1 MKAVNL
7 LPHDLRRA
15 AKRASTAPEPAGGMG
30 AYVVLGALALCVVAL
45 VGYVISTNAVKQRQA
60 DLDSVKARSAAVSK
74 QVAALKPYADFD
86 QMAQARVTTIKGLVA
101 ARFDWPQA
109 LGDLSRVVPSDVKLS
124 SLTGTIRTGS
134 GTASNPLRSQ
144 LGAPAVEVNG
154 CARSQT
160 GVAQLMSR
168 LRNVDGVTRV
178 SLAKSEKPTITA
190 APGATGSVGA
200 GSGSTCGKAGPT
212 FSVVAFFEN
221 NPAAAAYT
229 TPTADATGA
238 PPIPTAVEGGSGES
252 GGTGTEAGTQA
263 SPSASATPA
272 AGTSSSTSATTP
284 TTPAP

>member
-15 AKRASTAPEPAGGMG
+15 PKRASSAPEPAGGMG

-45 VGYVISTNAVKQRQA
+45 VGYVITTNAVKQRQA
-60 DLDSVKARSAAVSK
+60 DLESVSARSAAVTK

-86 QMAQARVTTIKGLVA
+86 QMAQTRVTTIKGLVQ

-124 SLTGTIRTGS
+124 SLTGTMRTGTGS
-134 GTASNPLRSQ
+134 ASNPLRAQ
-144 LGAPAVEVNG
+144 LGAPAVELNG

-160 GVAQLMSR
+160 GVAQLMAR

-178 SLAKSEKPTITA
+178 SLAKSEKPTATA
-190 APGATGSVGA
+190 APGATGSVGD
-200 GSGSTCGKAGPT
+200 GTTSNGCGKAGPT

-221 NPAAAAYT
+221 NSAAAAYT
-229 TPTADATGA
+229 APAAGDTTGA
-238 PPIPTAVEGGSGES
+238 PPVPSAIEGGNAQSGQTGQS
-252 GGTGTEAGTQA
+252 GTAA

-272 AGTSSSTSATTP
+272 AGSSTTSATTP